1 MTILFIPEYKKK
13 AKQILFRKLQI
24 ARSSVD
30 TQPNR
35 YKVKAHN
42 EADIYFDQF
51 KKSMVSEEMNNSA
64 LFVKRINCK

>member
-13 AKQILFRKLQI
+13 AKQVLFRRLQM

-30 TQPNR
+30 THQSR

-51 KKSMVSEEMNNSA
+51 KKSMVSEEMNYSA
-64 LFVKRINCK
+64 LFVKRTR